1 MLSFLSTL
9 SLRLDLDTIRSLS
22 TIHDKIH
29 AKIDC
34 RHIIYDALR
43 VGDAKQHGV
52 PPHIMS
58 FLWVVGWVPY
68 IIGMLLL
75 VVTWVSFSSKNL
87 LARPALTGNPLLF
100 WGLAIPFIIS
110 SVIGSIVCG
119 VNYWWYWVSMRVAVA
134 VWSAF
139 FLIIALFAGYYGN
152 QTLVRLH
159 KTRDSFNY
167 HQQLRILIVVV
178 AMFIA
183 CGICLGVQSFFLS
196 RIDEIYQV
204 FLLVTTL
211 YRVCGLIVLVGSSI
225 YVWVATTHTVSHSTR
240 GGSRSERSAR
250 RSHAKRSSES
260 GDSTEGRSSEAKS
273 NNADESSQEDAESS
287 SSAESGAQQ
296 LEEADDSELPNGKQE
311 SEHMLPHDDT
321 SSSSLLDPYA
331 DDVAEDAS
339 TSSEESIS

>member
-1 MLSFLSTL
+1 M
-9 SLRLDLDTIRSLS
+9 
-22 TIHDKIH
+22 
-29 AKIDC
+29 A
-34 RHIIYDALR
+34 
-43 VGDAKQHGV
+43 
-52 PPHIMS
+52 

-100 WGLAIPFIIS
+100 WGLAIPFIVS
-110 SVIGSIVCG
+110 SIIGSIVCG

-134 VWSAF
+134 VWSSF

-183 CGICLGVQSFFLS
+183 CGVCLGVQSYFLS

-204 FLLVTTL
+204 FLLVTSL
-211 YRVCGLIVLVGSSI
+211 YRVCGLIVLVGSSV

-240 GGSRSERSAR
+240 GGSRSDRSAR
-250 RSHAKRSSES
+250 HSHAKRSSES
-260 GDSTEGRSSEAKS
+260 GDGRSSDGKS
-273 NNADESSQEDAESS
+273 KEQDESSEEESESAS
-287 SSAESGAQQ
+287 SENSKDHDD
-296 LEEADDSELPNGKQE
+296 EEADDSEIPNGKQE
-311 SEHMLPHDDT
+311 SEQMLPHDEST
-321 SSSSLLDPYA
+321 SGSLLDPYA
-331 DDVAEDAS
+331 DDAAEYSS
-339 TSSEESIS
+339 TSSGESVP